1 MGQTKGGQA
10 KGRVALVTGASRGI
24 GRGIALALAGAGYRV
39 VANYRS
45 DDDAAASLAA
55 PTRAFE
61 WPIRTFKWDVAD
73 WDACQAGMAQ
83 VAQALGPVE
92 VLVNN
97 AGISPDR
104 FMHKMAPEVWRRVI
118 DTNLGG
124 VFNVTRQAI
133 GPMRQAG
140 FGRIVN
146 IASLSAFAPSFG
158 ETAYG
163 AAKGALVSFTKAL
176 ARESIARGVTVNAVA
191 PGYIDTDMVRV
202 APQSWLDDLVAN
214 VIPAG
219 RLGTVADV
227 ARCVLFLAADEAD
240 FIVGATLDVNGG
252 QAMR

>member
-1 MGQTKGGQA
+1 MGQAT
-10 KGRVALVTGASRGI
+10 GRVALVTGASRGI

-39 VANYRS
+39 AANYRS
-45 DDDAAASLAA
+45 DDEAAASLAA
-55 PTRAFE
+55 AAPIRAFK

-73 WDACQAGMAQ
+73 WDACQAGMAR
-83 VAQALGPVE
+83 VAQTLGPVE

-124 VFNVTRQAI
+124 AFNVTRQAI

-146 IASLSAFAPSFG
+146 IASLSAFAPGFG

-163 AAKGALVSFTKAL
+163 AAKGAMVSFTKAL

-202 APQSWLDDLVAN
+202 APQEWLDNLVAN

-240 FIVGATLDVNGG
+240 FIAGATLDVNGG

>member
-1 MGQTKGGQA
+1 M
-10 KGRVALVTGASRGI
+10 GRVALVTGASRGI
-24 GRGIALALAGAGYRV
+24 GRGVALALAGAGYRV
-39 VANYRS
+39 AANYRS
-45 DDDAAASLAA
+45 DDEAAASLAA
-55 PTRAFE
+55 AA
-61 WPIRTFKWDVAD
+61 PIRTFRWDVAD
-73 WDACQAGMAQ
+73 WDACERGMAE
-83 VAQALGPVE
+83 VARALGPVE

-104 FMHKMAPEVWRRVI
+104 FMHKMAPEVWQRVI

-133 GPMRQAG
+133 GPMRRAG

-146 IASLSAFAPSFG
+146 IASLAAFAPGFG

-163 AAKGALVSFTKAL
+163 AAKGAMVSFTKAL
-176 ARESIARGVTVNAVA
+176 ARESIARGITVNAVA

-202 APQSWLDDLVAN
+202 APQQWLDDLVAN
-214 VIPAG
+214 AIPAG

-227 ARCVLFLAADEAD
+227 ARCVLFLVADEAD
-240 FIVGATLDVNGG
+240 FIAGATLDVNGG